1 MSFAALTFVAAA
13 SMWAQSYQGGVRGT
27 ATDPQGAVAPDV
39 KVTLLN
45 QGTGI
50 SRATLANSAG
60 EFVFSSVEPATY
72 TIAAESPGFKRFE
85 LKNLIVATQE
95 FLKVDVR
102 MEIGSVSDTV
112 MVTSEVPLIENANA
126 SNGQVLDTQKMTDLP
141 NLGRNP
147 FLLSKLANNVTP
159 VGDPRFNR
167 FQDQSGSSAISIA
180 GGPIRGNNYLI
191 DGVPITD
198 STNRAVIIPSIEAT
212 QEMKLQTGTYDAQ
225 MGRTGGGVFN
235 TFLKSGSN
243 DIHGSLFGY
252 TRQTDWVANNFFYN
266 ASGTPRAEQPFYT
279 WGASIGGPVIIPK
292 VYNGKN
298 KTFFWVVTESYRQ
311 KSPLSDQ
318 FALPTAL
325 ESRGDYSQS
334 SARIFDP
341 LTSHPC
347 AAGDNC
353 PAGVTVARNQFPGN
367 IIPASRIN
375 PVGQAILSY
384 LPAPQRVSPTDAYNY
399 TGTDTLTDRA
409 DEYTAKADHEFFPW
423 WKVNASYLHYKSREP
438 GGNTLGTL
446 PGASGNGP
454 YLLFRKVDAT
464 AVNSIMTPNATT
476 VVSIR
481 YGFNRFPNITEGV
494 SYGFSPA
501 RLGFPAS
508 YVNSLQALYFPEID
522 LLNNKI
528 SSISP
533 SVPTFWSKNVLG
545 SVSKFVGRH
554 SITFGADYRLIHVDF
569 FTLTNSAG
577 LFAFNGVFSRQYP
590 SQATAGT
597 GADFADVLLGN
608 PASGNVN
615 TSSKLYDFARYYAGY
630 FQDDIRLTSKLT
642 LNVGLRYEYETGVT
656 ENNNH
661 LVTGFNQTAQNPLA
675 AAAGANAPGVLQF
688 AGVNGNPTSCCS
700 PSKTKFGPR
709 AGAAYQ
715 LDSKTTLRGG
725 WGMFYAPTYFTSD
738 PSLAPG
744 YTQVTTYVP
753 SNDGNATP
761 ANSLSNPFPGGVLQ
775 PIGNTSGALTATG
788 STINYLDQKRT
799 SGIVYQYSFDVQR
812 ELPYQIAIEAGY
824 IGSISR
830 NLQPSP
836 TATTPSVYIN
846 QVPDRYLALGSQLNQ
861 AVANPFFGHGGTGV
875 IGNATVAQAQLLRPF
890 PEYSTIGALVN
901 TASARYDSMVFK
913 AQKRLSSGLTF
924 LSTFTWSKNID
935 NAFGANASNSFNTFS
950 ASPPT
955 QPQDYYNLAAERSLA
970 VVDTPVRYTTTVTYG
985 LPFGKGKPFLHD
997 SKFLDFVV
1005 GGWQLNATVIYQT
1018 GFPLTIY
1025 QQNLNSN
1032 IGTGGQRP
1040 NATGIGPSVAG
1051 GVEQRVGGYINP
1063 AAFSQA
1069 PAFTFGNVARTIPYR
1084 GPGMKNWDS
1093 SLFKDFQIRERLK
1106 GQFRA
1111 EALNSFNSPLFANPN
1126 TQYIPGNASFGKLT
1140 YQANFPRLLQL
1151 GVRFYF

>member
-1 MSFAALTFVAAA
+1 MTTATS
-13 SMWAQSYQGGVRGT
+13 WAQTYQGGIRG
-27 ATDPQGAVAPDV
+27 AVMDPQGAVVADV
-39 KVTLLN
+39 KVTLIN
-45 QGTGI
+45 EATGVP
-50 SRATLANSAG
+50 RTTLANGSG
-60 EFVFSSVEPATY
+60 EYVFSAVEPATY
-72 TIAAESPGFKRFE
+72 TETAENPGFKKFE
-85 LKNLIVATQE
+85 RQHIVVGTQE
-95 FLKVDVR
+95 FLKVDIN

-112 MVTSEVPLIENANA
+112 MVTGEVALIENANA

-167 FQDQSGSSAISIA
+167 FQDQSGSSAISIG

-191 DGVPITD
+191 DGIPITD

-212 QEMKLQTGTYDAQ
+212 QEMKLQIGAYDAQ

-243 DIHGSLFGY
+243 EFHGSLFGY

-266 ASGTPRAEQPFYT
+266 ASGTPRPDQPQYA
-279 WGASIGGPVIIPK
+279 WGGAFGGPVWIPK
-292 VYNGKN
+292 LYNGKN
-298 KTFFWVVTESYRQ
+298 KTFFYVVTESYRQ

-318 FALPTAL
+318 YALPTAL
-325 ESRGDYSQS
+325 ESQGNYSQS
-334 SARIFDP
+334 SVKIFDP
-341 LTSHPC
+341 LTSHTC
-347 AAGDNC
+347 AAADNC
-353 PAGVTVARNQFPGN
+353 PAGVTVVRNQFPGN

-384 LPAPQRVSPTDAYNY
+384 LPLPQRSSATDAYNY

-409 DEYTAKADHEFFPW
+409 DEYTAKLDHELFPW
-423 WKVNASYLHYKSREP
+423 WKLNASYLHYKSREP

-454 YLLFRKVDAT
+454 YLLYRKVDAT

-494 SYGFSPA
+494 SYGFSPG
-501 RLGFPAS
+501 RLGLPANF
-508 YVNSLQALYFPEID
+508 VNSLQAQYFPEID

-533 SVPTFWSKNVLG
+533 SIPTFWSKNLLG
-545 SVSKFVGRH
+545 SVSKFIGRH
-554 SITFGADYRLIHVDF
+554 SITAGADYRLIHTDF
-569 FTLTNSAG
+569 IALTNSAG

-608 PASGNVN
+608 PSSGNVN
-615 TSSKLYDFARYYAGY
+615 TSSKLYEYVRYYAGY
-630 FQDDIRLTSKLT
+630 FQDDIRVNSKLT
-642 LNVGLRYEYETGVT
+642 VNLGLRYEYETGLA

-661 LVTGFNQTAQNPLA
+661 LVVGFNQTAPNPLA
-675 AAAGANAPGVLQF
+675 ANISGLNAPGVLQF
-688 AGVNGNPTSCCS
+688 AGVNGNPSSCCS

-725 WGMFYAPTYFTSD
+725 WGMFYAPTYFTAD
-738 PSLAPG
+738 PSLSPG
-744 YTQVTTYVP
+744 YTQVTTYVA

-761 ANSLSNPFPGGVLQ
+761 FNSLSNPFPGGVVQ
-775 PIGNTSGALTATG
+775 PVGNSAGALTAIG

-812 ELPYQIAIEAGY
+812 ELPHQIAVELGY
-824 IGSISR
+824 IGSLSR

-846 QVPDRYLALGSQLNQ
+846 QVPDQFLSLGSQLNQ

-875 IGNATVAQAQLLRPF
+875 IGSATVAQAQLLRPF
-890 PEYSTIGALVN
+890 PEYSTIGALVSS
-901 TASARYDSMVFK
+901 ASARYDSMVFK
-913 AQKRLSSGLTF
+913 AEKRLSSGLTF
-924 LSTFTWSKNID
+924 LATLTWSKNID
-935 NAFGANASNSFNTFS
+935 STFGAGTSNSFNTFS

-955 QPQDYYNLAAERSLA
+955 QPQDYYNQKAERGLA
-970 VVDTPVRYTTTVTYG
+970 VVDTPIRYTTTVLYA
-985 LPFGKGKPFLHD
+985 LPFGKGKTFLHD
-997 SKFLDFVV
+997 SKLLDYVI
-1005 GGWQLNATVIYQT
+1005 GGWHLNATVIYQT
-1018 GFPLTIY
+1018 GFPLLIY

-1032 IGTGGQRP
+1032 IGTGAQRP
-1040 NATGIGPSVAG
+1040 NATGISPSEPGSV
-1051 GVEQRVGGYINP
+1051 VDRVNGYINP

-1069 PAFTFGNVARTIPYR
+1069 PAFTFGNVSRTNSYR
-1084 GPGMKNWDS
+1084 GPGVKNWDS
-1093 SLFKDFQIRERLK
+1093 SLIKDFTIRERFK

-1151 GVRFYF
+1151 GVRFEF